1 MILFVKITNKIAAYY
16 NFYKKIIC
24 LILSISRTRTEVGE
38 LVDPLP
44 DALDLAAIAAAAAID
59 GKLKKLKEDLF

>member
-1 MILFVKITNKIAAYY
+1 MPPIVIFV
-16 NFYKKIIC
+16 KKIIC

-44 DALDLAAIAAAAAID
+44 GALDLAAIAAAAAID

>member
-1 MILFVKITNKIAAYY
+1 MILFVKITNKIADYY
-16 NFYKKIIC
+16 NFCKKIIYLNLC
-24 LILSISRTRTEVGE
+24 ISRTRTEVGE

-44 DALDLAAIAAAAAID
+44 GALDLAAIAAAAAID